1 MMNTQAIH
9 KTEVA
14 QFLTLCSVLT
24 LCSASN
30 LAEARRLPSP
40 WPGASPAKTRAS
52 SRSSRTHGD
61 RLRLSTT
68 CYKLSVPGSRRRPA
82 DRGRWGH
89 PGRTRAA
96 GSLPATLCSRLPWS
110 VAFGPCISA
119 PQAVI
124 VVRMA
129 VTLLGNADAGPP
141 WCMCRANAHP
151 AWGPPALVGAL
162 PPLRHPVMGAAG
174 GGCTDHTDRP

>member
-1 MMNTQAIH
+1 MLYQVRSLRARLLGARLATRCRSAI
-9 KTEVA
+9 
-14 QFLTLCSVLT
+14 
-24 LCSASN
+24 
-30 LAEARRLPSP
+30 
-40 WPGASPAKTRAS
+40 
-52 SRSSRTHGD
+52 
-61 RLRLSTT
+61 
-68 CYKLSVPGSRRRPA
+68 PGSRKRPA

-124 VVRMA
+124 VVRRA

-141 WCMCRANAHP
+141 WCKCRANAHP
-151 AWGPPALVGAL
+151 AWGPPALVSAL

-174 GGCTDHTDRP
+174 GGCTDHTAR